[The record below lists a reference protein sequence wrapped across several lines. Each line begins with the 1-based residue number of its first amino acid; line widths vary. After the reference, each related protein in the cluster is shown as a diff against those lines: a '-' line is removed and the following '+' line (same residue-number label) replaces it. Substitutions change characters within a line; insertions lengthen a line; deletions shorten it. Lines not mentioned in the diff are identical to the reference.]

1 MQFPPSIGLKLV
13 DLNCSSFQLLVAL
26 PICILKILVVSAIL
40 VVSPHLWKHDYVIP
54 NGQTVPKPQWLANSC
69 LSCGQIARVISPNWL
84 LLLHFGNLN

>member
-54 NGQTVPKPQWLANSC
+54 NGQTVPKPQWVANLCFSG
-69 LSCGQIARVISPNWL
+69 GQNVQAFSPNGL